1 MSPTAWATAL
11 PRSIPIFTIATRCST
26 QNHLSTRVLMTLRV
40 ARPQVIRFIGNSTA
54 AKRAPLSSVV
64 ASSPKSSRSPSGA
77 STSTTTTLSSARPTR
92 ESLSFA
98 ERLARLKE
106 PAVLYR
112 APPHRFYR
120 FSCYSSG
127 LFCIMYVG
135 YHYTTSVLYAPPD
148 VTWWLPHAFA
158 VIVAVMGVLGAYFIT
173 GAWRLVRVIRAV
185 PRASGSAL
193 APAGAATKPAPQMRR
208 TAAQRAAAAAD
219 AAATHQLPIRL
230 EVTATRLLPFFPP
243 KVTLLEPADLV
254 LPAQYVI
261 LRHMGEHVKNP
272 DLAKSKLGVRE
283 QLQAIKDAKARAVA
297 EAEYDKRNLL
307 TSPFRHMARAFG
319 TMFRTL
325 HRSLTRAGFV
335 NVEAQGMKY
344 KLDVMESWALEDGRA
359 LDRLVRVQERSN
371 LITSFPQERKA

>member
-1 MSPTAWATAL
+1 
-11 PRSIPIFTIATRCST
+11 
-26 QNHLSTRVLMTLRV
+26 
-40 ARPQVIRFIGNSTA
+40 
-54 AKRAPLSSVV
+54 
-64 ASSPKSSRSPSGA
+64 
-77 STSTTTTLSSARPTR
+77 
-92 ESLSFA
+92 
-98 ERLARLKE
+98 
-106 PAVLYR
+106 
-112 APPHRFYR
+112 
-120 FSCYSSG
+120 
-127 LFCIMYVG
+127 
-135 YHYTTSVLYAPPD
+135 
-148 VTWWLPHAFA
+148 
-158 VIVAVMGVLGAYFIT
+158 
-173 GAWRLVRVIRAV
+173 
-185 PRASGSAL
+185 
-193 APAGAATKPAPQMRR
+193 MRR

-335 NVEAQGMKY
+335 NVEAQGKKY